1 MHELP
6 GRFVS
11 SEIERIPPHIP
22 EIKMTTERAH
32 CLQLTGEMTL
42 RQASALHEQL
52 RGATAAHDR
61 VDIDCAGV
69 SEIDISAVQLLVAAS
84 KSAVAAG
91 KSVSVRF
98 PEGGTLD
105 TVLRRAGF
113 LSPSGQ
119 PSAPEYGA
127 WLNAIG

>member
-1 MHELP
+1 
-6 GRFVS
+6 
-11 SEIERIPPHIP
+11 
-22 EIKMTTERAH
+22 MTTERAH
-32 CLQLTGEMTL
+32 SLQLTGEMTL
-42 RQASALHEQL
+42 RHAGALHEQL
-52 RGATAAHDR
+52 RGVAAVHDR

-69 SEIDISAVQLLVAAS
+69 SEIDISALQLLVAAS

-98 PEGGTLD
+98 PEGGALD

-119 PSAPEYGA
+119 PTAPESGP
-127 WLNAIG
+127 WKHDIG